1 MILLVNIYGEL
12 QFVVSTSRKKKSAK
26 KRGGEEEKMDRIF
39 LKVNVISALIA
50 VHLERSLLYQLIN
63 PSTPRSD

>member
-1 MILLVNIYGEL
+1 
-12 QFVVSTSRKKKSAK
+12 
-26 KRGGEEEKMDRIF
+26 MDRIF

-50 VHLERSLLYQLIN
+50 VHLERLLLYQLIN

>member
-1 MILLVNIYGEL
+1 MG
-12 QFVVSTSRKKKSAK
+12 
-26 KRGGEEEKMDRIF
+26 RIF
-39 LKVNVISALIA
+39 LTVNEISALIA